1 MENSS
6 VLYPLLCFYFFDLL
20 NFHRNS
26 LDVFRAFFFFLIQLS
41 FEILL
46 SNQDLFLA
54 FLFLV
59 FLPAAFLP
67 SLDSSSPPFFHT
79 HTDTHTHPSLL
90 LCPLPALLIH
100 PHLALT
106 LQTLLQKWFLGT
118 SLAVHWLRLH
128 TSTAGGMGSIP
139 GWGTKILHATRKTWP
154 KKKDF

>member
-79 HTDTHTHPSLL
+79 HTDTHTPIVTTLSPPCITHPSTSSPDIANTFTKMVFRDFPGS
-90 LCPLPALLIH
+90 PLVKTPHFHCGGHGFH
-100 PHLALT
+100 P
-106 LQTLLQKWFLGT
+106 WLGN
-118 SLAVHWLRLH
+118 
-128 TSTAGGMGSIP
+128 
-139 GWGTKILHATRKTWP
+139 
-154 KKKDF
+154 

>member
-1 MENSS
+1 VENATTNLSYRFYRC
-6 VLYPLLCFYFFDLL
+6 VPLTYLT
-20 NFHRNS
+20 
-26 LDVFRAFFFFLIQLS
+26 AFKVIQLRP
-41 FEILL
+41 L
-46 SNQDLFLA
+46 
-54 FLFLV
+54 
-59 FLPAAFLP
+59 AFLP

-154 KKKDF
+154 KKKRFLKIYPVILL